1 MLFKNKYLYYF
12 GVRHLRQSFMARIS
26 TPSNETPSPRLRGE
40 GGGEGSG
47 ASPTLTPTL
56 SRLKAGEGAV
66 LWRRED
72 AFAFSQKCMIS
83 AGFVSCL
90 IAINAHAQYP
100 TRPIRLVVPQS
111 AGGSTDLVARPLA
124 QRVAEAMKG
133 SVVVDNR
140 PGAGSTIGTDIV
152 AKAPPDGHTLLAVAA
167 SFTMS
172 PSLYK
177 KLPFDPVNDFAP
189 ISLLS
194 SLPNILVVHPA
205 LPVKSVKDLI
215 AHAKAQPGKL
225 NYSSS
230 GMATGTHM
238 SMELFKHMAG
248 ISIAHIP
255 YKGGAPSVTAL
266 ISGEVQLCFATISTA
281 LPQVKTGRLRAL
293 AISSARRATAVPEVP
308 TISEAGVPGYDYASW
323 IGLLAPAK
331 TPAAIVAR
339 WHTEAARVMQTAEI
353 KALLLHEGSEA
364 VGNSPSEFGGII
376 KSEVERWKTV
386 SKAAGIK
393 AE

>member
-1 MLFKNKYLYYF
+1 MRAAHR
-12 GVRHLRQSFMARIS
+12 VSSFARARCAPALIGGLALALVMA
-26 TPSNETPSPRLRGE
+26 
-40 GGGEGSG
+40 G
-47 ASPTLTPTL
+47 A
-56 SRLKAGEGAV
+56 A
-66 LWRRED
+66 
-72 AFAFSQKCMIS
+72 
-83 AGFVSCL
+83 
-90 IAINAHAQYP
+90 AQNYP

-124 QRVAEAMKG
+124 QRVGDALKT

-140 PGAGSTIGTDIV
+140 PGAGSTIGTDIA
-152 AKAPPDGHTLLAVAA
+152 AKAPPDGYTLLAVAA

-177 KLPFDPVNDFAP
+177 KLPFDPINDFAP

-205 LPVKSVKDLI
+205 QPVKSVKDLV
-215 AHAKAQPGKL
+215 AYAKAQPGKL

-230 GMATGTHM
+230 GVATGTHM

-248 ISIAHIP
+248 ISMVHVP

-266 ISGEVQLCFATISTA
+266 LSNEVQLCFATMSTA
-281 LPQVKTGRLRAL
+281 LPHVKSGRLRAL
-293 AISSARRATAVPEVP
+293 AVSTARRATAAPDVPAIAE
-308 TISEAGVPGYDYASW
+308 SGVPGYDYASW

-331 TPAAIVAR
+331 VPPAIIAR
-339 WHTEAARVMQTAEI
+339 WHGEAARVMQTPEM
-353 KALLLHEGSEA
+353 KTLLQHEGSEP
-364 VGNSPSEFGGII
+364 VGNSPQEFGNII
-376 KSEVERWKTV
+376 KTEVERWRAV

-393 AE
+393 AD

>member
-1 MLFKNKYLYYF
+1 MTGVQTCALPILCKNNNLLLFLASATTVSAADALAQNY
-12 GVRHLRQSFMARIS
+12 
-26 TPSNETPSPRLRGE
+26 PS
-40 GGGEGSG
+40 
-47 ASPTLTPTL
+47 
-56 SRLKAGEGAV
+56 
-66 LWRRED
+66 
-72 AFAFSQKCMIS
+72 
-83 AGFVSCL
+83 
-90 IAINAHAQYP
+90 
-100 TRPIRLVVPQS
+100 RPIRLVVPQS

-152 AKAPPDGHTLLAVAA
+152 AKAPPDGYTLLAVAA

-194 SLPNILVVHPA
+194 SLPNILVVQPA
-205 LPVKSVKDLI
+205 LPVKSVKELL
-215 AHAKAQPGKL
+215 AYAKAQPGKL

-238 SMELFKHMAG
+238 SMELLKHMTG
-248 ISIAHIP
+248 ITLAHIP

-266 ISGEVQLCFATISTA
+266 LSSEVQLCFATISTA
-281 LPQVKTGRLRAL
+281 LPHVKSGRLRAL
-293 AISSARRATAVPEVP
+293 AVSTARRATAAPDVP
-308 TISEAGVPGYDYASW
+308 ILSEAGVPGYDYASW

-331 TPAAIVAR
+331 TLPAIIAKWHAESAR
-339 WHTEAARVMQTAEI
+339 LMQMPDMKT
-353 KALLLHEGSEA
+353 LLQHEGSEA
-364 VGNSPSEFGGII
+364 VGNSPSEFAAII
-376 KSEVERWKTV
+376 RTEVERWKAV

>member
-1 MLFKNKYLYYF
+1 MNKNKYLRC
-12 GVRHLRQSFMARIS
+12 GPRRARFA
-26 TPSNETPSPRLRGE
+26 PV
-40 GGGEGSG
+40 
-47 ASPTLTPTL
+47 A
-56 SRLKAGEGAV
+56 GAV
-66 LWRRED
+66 VML
-72 AFAFSQKCMIS
+72 ATTS
-83 AGFVSCL
+83 A
-90 IAINAHAQYP
+90 AAQNYP
-100 TRPIRLVVPQS
+100 SRPIRLVVPQS

-124 QRVAEAMKG
+124 QRVAEALKG

-152 AKAPPDGHTLLAVAA
+152 AKALPDGYTLLAVAA

-177 KLPFDPVNDFAP
+177 KLAFDPVNDFAP

-205 LPVKSVKDLI
+205 LPVKSVKDLL

-230 GMATGTHM
+230 GIATGTHM
-238 SMELFKHMAG
+238 SMALLTHMAG
-248 ISIAHIP
+248 INLAHIP

-281 LPQVKTGRLRAL
+281 LPHVKSGRLRAL
-293 AISSARRATAVPEVP
+293 AVSSAKRASAVPEVP
-308 TISEAGVPGYDYASW
+308 AIAEAGVAGYDYTSW

-339 WHTEAARVMQTAEI
+339 WHSESARVMQTPEM
-353 KALLLHEGSEA
+353 KALLQHEGSEA
-364 VGNSPSEFGGII
+364 VGSTPQSFNTTLRT
-376 KSEVERWKTV
+376 EVERWRGV
-386 SKAAGIK
+386 AKAANIV
-393 AE
+393 AD

>member
-1 MLFKNKYLYYF
+1 
-12 GVRHLRQSFMARIS
+12 
-26 TPSNETPSPRLRGE
+26 
-40 GGGEGSG
+40 
-47 ASPTLTPTL
+47 
-56 SRLKAGEGAV
+56 
-66 LWRRED
+66 
-72 AFAFSQKCMIS
+72 
-83 AGFVSCL
+83 
-90 IAINAHAQYP
+90 
-100 TRPIRLVVPQS
+100 
-111 AGGSTDLVARPLA
+111 
-124 QRVAEAMKG
+124 
-133 SVVVDNR
+133 
-140 PGAGSTIGTDIV
+140 
-152 AKAPPDGHTLLAVAA
+152 
-167 SFTMS
+167 MS

-205 LPVKSVKDLI
+205 QPVKSVKELL
-215 AHAKAQPGKL
+215 AYAKAQPGKL

-238 SMELFKHMAG
+238 SMELLKHMTG

-293 AISSARRATAVPEVP
+293 AVSSARRAAAAPDVP
-308 TISEAGVPGYDYASW
+308 TIAEAGVPGYDYASW

-331 TPAAIVAR
+331 TSPAIVAR
-339 WHTEAARVMQTAEI
+339 WHSEAARVMQTAEM
-353 KALLLHEGSEA
+353 KTLLLHEGSEA
-364 VGNSPSEFGGII
+364 VGNSPSEFGNII

>member
-1 MLFKNKYLYYF
+1 MLFKNKYL
-12 GVRHLRQSFMARIS
+12 QNI
-26 TPSNETPSPRLRGE
+26 
-40 GGGEGSG
+40 GSG
-47 ASPTLTPTL
+47 RVRT
-56 SRLKAGEGAV
+56 
-66 LWRRED
+66 
-72 AFAFSQKCMIS
+72 
-83 AGFVSCL
+83 
-90 IAINAHAQYP
+90 AHAVTMVNGARCTPYVMSSVVLILMASASAQNYP

-205 LPVKSVKDLI
+205 QPVKSVKELL

-238 SMELFKHMAG
+238 SMELLKHMTG

-293 AISSARRATAVPEVP
+293 AVSSARRAAAAPDVP
-308 TISEAGVPGYDYASW
+308 TIAEAGVPGYDYASW

-331 TPAAIVAR
+331 TSPAIVAR
-339 WHTEAARVMQTAEI
+339 WHSEAARVMQTAEM
-353 KALLLHEGSEA
+353 KTLLLHEGSEA
-364 VGNSPSEFGGII
+364 VGNSPSEFGNII

>member
-1 MLFKNKYLYYF
+1 MNKNKCL
-12 GVRHLRQSFMARIS
+12 LC
-26 TPSNETPSPRLRGE
+26 SPRSARF
-40 GGGEGSG
+40 
-47 ASPTLTPTL
+47 APV
-56 SRLKAGEGAV
+56 AGAV
-66 LWRRED
+66 VML
-72 AFAFSQKCMIS
+72 ATTS
-83 AGFVSCL
+83 A
-90 IAINAHAQYP
+90 AAQNYP
-100 TRPIRLVVPQS
+100 SRPIRLVVPQS

-124 QRVAEAMKG
+124 QRVAEALKG

-152 AKAPPDGHTLLAVAA
+152 AKALPDGYTLLAVAA

-177 KLPFDPVNDFAP
+177 KLAFDPVNDFAP

-205 LPVKSVKDLI
+205 LPVKSVKDLL

-230 GMATGTHM
+230 GIATGTHM
-238 SMELFKHMAG
+238 SMALLTHMAG
-248 ISIAHIP
+248 INLAHIP

-281 LPQVKTGRLRAL
+281 LPHVKSGRLRAL
-293 AISSARRATAVPEVP
+293 AVSSAKRASAVPEVP
-308 TISEAGVPGYDYASW
+308 AIAEAGVAGYDYTSW

-339 WHTEAARVMQTAEI
+339 WHSESARVMQTPEM
-353 KALLLHEGSEA
+353 KALLQHEGSEA
-364 VGNSPSEFGGII
+364 VGSTPQSFNTTLRT
-376 KSEVERWKTV
+376 EVERWRGV
-386 SKAAGIK
+386 AKAANIV
-393 AE
+393 AD